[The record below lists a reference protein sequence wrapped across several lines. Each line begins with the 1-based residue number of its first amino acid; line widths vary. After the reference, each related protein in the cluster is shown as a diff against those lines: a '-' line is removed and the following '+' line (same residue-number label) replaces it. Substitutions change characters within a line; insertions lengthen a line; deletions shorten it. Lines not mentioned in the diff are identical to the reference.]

1 MIVGDNFQD
10 HMYEQLPERE
20 SLAQATVSSMDTQDV
35 NNQSQ
40 HDARRA
46 ICETCPSKT
55 TFTGVDLCT
64 ACGCVIY
71 FKTWVKSESCPESKW

>member
-1 MIVGDNFQD
+1 MSFQD
-10 HMYEQLPERE
+10 YMYEQLPERQVLAE
-20 SLAQATVSSMDTQDV
+20 STVSTMDAEDV

-40 HDARRA
+40 HDTRRS
-46 ICETCPSKT
+46 ICNTCPSKT
-55 TFTGVDLCT
+55 TFSGVDLCT

>member
-1 MIVGDNFQD
+1 MIVGDSFQD
-10 HMYEQLPERE
+10 YMYDQLPERE
-20 SLAQATVSSMDTQDV
+20 VIAENTVSKLDPTEV
-35 NNQSQ
+35 NTQSQ
-40 HDARRA
+40 HDERRA